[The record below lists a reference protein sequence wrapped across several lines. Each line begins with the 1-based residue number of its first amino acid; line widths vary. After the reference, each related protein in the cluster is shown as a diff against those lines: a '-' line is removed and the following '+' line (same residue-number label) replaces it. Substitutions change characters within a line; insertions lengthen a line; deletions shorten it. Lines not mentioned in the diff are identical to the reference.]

1 MQPDEALSAHFNLHE
16 FTVSREAAARG
27 IRNEP
32 LGSAVAGLRRLA
44 ALMERVRAALG
55 GVPITIVS
63 GYRCPALNAAVGGQA
78 TSAHMR
84 GLAAD
89 FIAPRAGSPRE
100 LCRRIVDAGI
110 VFDQLIEEGGWVH
123 IGLADAGKPPREE
136 VLTARFRAGQRP
148 LYIRGL
154 V

>member
-32 LGSAVAGLRRLA
+32 LGSAVAGLRRVA
-44 ALMERVRAALG
+44 AVLERVRAALG

-63 GYRCPALNAAVGGQA
+63 GYRCPALNVAVRGAAN
-78 TSAHMR
+78 SAHLR

-89 FIAPRAGSPRE
+89 FIAPRAGSPRNVCQCI
-100 LCRRIVDAGI
+100 LDAGI
-110 VFDQLIEEGGWVH
+110 VFDQLIQEGGWVH
-123 IGLADAGKPPREE
+123 LGLAEEAAPARQE

-148 LYIRGL
+148 IYIKGL